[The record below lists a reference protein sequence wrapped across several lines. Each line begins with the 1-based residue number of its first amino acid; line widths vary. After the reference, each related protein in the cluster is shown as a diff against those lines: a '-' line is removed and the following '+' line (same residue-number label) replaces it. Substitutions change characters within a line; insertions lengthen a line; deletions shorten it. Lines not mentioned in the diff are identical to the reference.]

1 VPPYLAPCPLVYISQ
16 RHVYLWCRLVSPCV
30 AKYVGKMSA
39 ISRSWLRYG
48 RQNAWA
54 QKIAMAVEGN
64 GGAVGVDKRGRRT
77 TTDIRSL
84 SFGGHA
90 QYDNGPKPSYGSLS
104 H

>member
-1 VPPYLAPCPLVYISQ
+1 MPSYLATCFLVYTGKSKL
-16 RHVYLWCRLVSPCV
+16 YLWYRLVPAGA

-77 TTDIRSL
+77 TTDIRS
-84 SFGGHA
+84 
-90 QYDNGPKPSYGSLS
+90 
-104 H
+104 